1 MDRKEIKQ
9 LKRGDA
15 VQLASGECA
24 TVEKVYRETI
34 FEGDVWTVVHSQG
47 EDTADGAAMVA
58 LAPRP

>member
-9 LKRGDA
+9 LKRGDV

-24 TVEKVYRETI
+24 TVQKVYRETL

-47 EDTADGAAMVA
+47 EDTANGGAMVA
-58 LAPRP
+58 LAPAT